1 MKHPP
6 TTFVHHLAGRLR
18 CRKCAKAGRRP
29 SATLLQLAESG
40 GKGKLEPLDKGLMG
54 TLLRYPYEVRD
65 PKEYFDDIQ
74 DVKVTK
80 DMLDLARHIVDQKA
94 GHFEPEKFEDQYE
107 TALLDL
113 INQKRAGK
121 PIAAK
126 ERPRGENVVDL
137 MDALRKSI
145 GGGAAPP
152 TEAPKKSAKKPR
164 KAAAGQKEMLMP
176 IAGKK
181 PAKETVAKKPAAKP
195 QRKSA

>member
-1 MKHPP
+1 MIALICFVLAVLASPFKSNIRLEAENVLDLAKHI
-6 TTFVHHLAGRLR
+6 VNQ
-18 CRKCAKAGRRP
+18 KAGR
-29 SATLLQLAESG
+29 
-40 GKGKLEPLDKGLMG
+40 
-54 TLLRYPYEVRD
+54 
-65 PKEYFDDIQ
+65 
-74 DVKVTK
+74 
-80 DMLDLARHIVDQKA
+80 
-94 GHFEPEKFEDQYE
+94 FEPDKFEDQYE
-107 TALLDL
+107 TALVDL